1 MSEGGEISD
10 GGAGIGRAVG
20 ECASSSVRR
29 AVILALSSSRAR
41 STLAS
46 DSAALS
52 NSRIMSSRGLG
63 IGFELRTIL
72 IAWSYR
78 NTAAV
83 AHDDSS
89 LTDIL
94 RWEYK
99 PWVATIK
106 RNDVNRL
113 SVHWASGSPLTSE
126 GTGDLLQRC
135 TSVKTIARLDPA
147 TSKRPWVSKS
157 AEALPV
163 LKP

>member
-1 MSEGGEISD
+1 
-10 GGAGIGRAVG
+10 
-20 ECASSSVRR
+20 
-29 AVILALSSSRAR
+29 
-41 STLAS
+41 
-46 DSAALS
+46 
-52 NSRIMSSRGLG
+52 MSSRDLA

-83 AHDDSS
+83 THDEPS

-106 RNDVNRL
+106 RNKVNRL
-113 SVHWASGSPLTSE
+113 SVHWASGTPLTSE
-126 GTGDLLQRC
+126 GPGDLLQRC
-135 TSVKTIARLDPA
+135 TGVKTVARLDPA
-147 TSKRPWVSKS
+147 TLPARSKRPWVSKS
-157 AEALPV
+157 AEGLLV